1 MEMIHFPRWAEV
13 LSKSSLDERTA
24 ENYRVSI
31 RWYLSWC
38 RKCGLGCTV
47 KSATDFVEWAHA
59 EKNASEWMVERWK
72 EGIRW
77 FFVNA
82 KVQGT
87 ADESE
92 APTPSALKLDEKL
105 VSQIATSS
113 ASDAKQNYGNFGS
126 EERIETYNMQVACES
141 RS

>member
-1 MEMIHFPRWAEV
+1 
-13 LSKSSLDERTA
+13 
-24 ENYRVSI
+24 
-31 RWYLSWC
+31 
-38 RKCGLGCTV
+38 
-47 KSATDFVEWAHA
+47 
-59 EKNASEWMVERWK
+59 MVERWK

-87 ADESE
+87 ADESL

-126 EERIETYNMQVACES
+126 EERIETSNPEEAAVLSVMRRRGMALRTERSYLSCYRDYS
-141 RS
+141 RRNRQATGKAY

>member
-1 MEMIHFPRWAEV
+1 
-13 LSKSSLDERTA
+13 
-24 ENYRVSI
+24 
-31 RWYLSWC
+31 
-38 RKCGLGCTV
+38 
-47 KSATDFVEWAHA
+47 
-59 EKNASEWMVERWK
+59 MVERWK

-87 ADESE
+87 ADESL

-126 EERIETYNMQVACES
+126 EERIEAYNMQVACES